1 MKIINIV
8 PGFGG
13 TFYCGNCLRDS
24 AFTRTL
30 KTTGHEAI
38 TLPLYMP
45 LMKRYANG
53 TENTPVFYGAV
64 NIYFE
69 QKFRF
74 LRRMPNWLHKFLN
87 SPSILAYAARKSG
100 STRAQGMEAMTISML
115 KGEDGFQ
122 KDELNLLINYLKNHE
137 KPDVIHLSNALL
149 MGLAGKIRKELN
161 IPVICSL
168 QDEDV
173 WIDPMREPYRTQ
185 LWDLMSE
192 KSKDIDA
199 FVAVSHFFAGVMKNK
214 MNIPVEKLHTV
225 HIGVDPEVY
234 KHNLPNPEKP
244 VIGFLSRSNKSN
256 GFDTVVDAFIKLKEE
271 HLFRNAKLKVSGGY
285 TGDDKRFINKQIKK
299 LNNAGYLNDLILV
312 EDFRTEKLSEFFRDV
327 SVLSVPV
334 VNGEA
339 FGLYQLEALA
349 CGVPIIQP
357 NVGAFP
363 EIIEASGGGA
373 LFEPNT
379 ADALATK
386 LSEVLSDFKR
396 LQQMSVTGR
405 NSILKRFNTHVSTQ
419 NMLDIYEEVSSRTV
433 KTSENNQS

>member
-45 LMKRYANG
+45 LMKRYNNG
-53 TENTPVFYGAV
+53 TESTPVFYGAV

-74 LRRMPNWLHKFLN
+74 LRKMPKWLHKFLN
-87 SPSILAYAARKSG
+87 SPSILEYAAKKSG
-100 STRAQGMEAMTISML
+100 STRARGMEAMTISML

-122 KDELNLLINYLKNHE
+122 KDELDLLITYLKEHE

-149 MGLAGKIRKELN
+149 IGLAGQIRKELG
-161 IPVICSL
+161 IPVVCSL

-173 WIDPMREPYRTQ
+173 WINPMQEPYRTQ

-192 KSKDIDA
+192 KAKDVDA
-199 FVAVSHFFAGVMKNK
+199 FVAVSHFFARVMKEK
-214 MNIPVEKLHTV
+214 MNIPDEKLHTV
-225 HIGVDPEVY
+225 HIGVDPKIY
-234 KHNLPNPEKP
+234 KHHLPNPEKP
-244 VIGFLSRSNKSN
+244 VIGFLSRSNKAN
-256 GFDTVVDAFIKLKEE
+256 GFETVVDAFIKLKEE

-312 EDFRTEKLSEFFRDV
+312 EDFRTEKLSEFFSDV

-334 VNGEA
+334 INGEA

-373 LFEPNT
+373 LFEPNNS
-379 ADALATK
+379 DALAEK
-386 LSEVLSDFKR
+386 LSEILSDSQR
-396 LQQMSVTGR
+396 LQQLSVTGR
-405 NSILKRFNTHVSTQ
+405 NSVIKRFNTQISTQ
-419 NMLDIYEEVSSRTV
+419 NMVNIYKEVSSRTV
-433 KTSENNQS
+433 NISDK